1 MRLILFISAILL
13 FISCNDTNED
23 EVRNY
28 QQEIEDQR
36 INKDKLFQSEDS
48 PLKEADRE
56 NFKGLG
62 YYPIN
67 AELKIKA
74 RLVPT
79 PWDEPFSMPSTGK
92 RSDRYVRYGIAKF
105 EIDGQPVQ
113 LNVYQNLDASPKEK
127 YLFIPFKDATSGNG
141 TYGGGRYL
149 DIKYKDNPPQDSV
162 LLDFNLA
169 YNPYCVYNSNFSCP
183 IPPKEN
189 WLSVK
194 IEAGE
199 KDFPEEK

>member
-1 MRLILFISAILL
+1 MRLLLTISILLL
-13 FISCNDTNED
+13 FISCKDD
-23 EVRNY
+23 KDVQQDY
-28 QQEIEDQR
+28 QQEIEKQR
-36 INKDKLFQSEDS
+36 RNKDKLFQSEGS
-48 PLKEADRE
+48 PLKEDDLE
-56 NFKGLG
+56 NFKGLV
-62 YYPIN
+62 YYPIH
-67 AELKIKA
+67 EVFKITA

-79 PWDEPFSMPSTGK
+79 PWDEPFTMPSTGK

-105 EIDGQPVQ
+105 EIAGQQIQ
-113 LNVYQNLDASPKEK
+113 LNVYQNLDAAPQEK
-127 YLFIPFKDATSGNG
+127 YLFIPFKDATSGDD

-149 DIKYKDNPPQDSV
+149 DIKYKDTPPQDSI

-199 KDFPEEK
+199 KDFPPGK